1 MTSRCLSVVGK
12 NGKNGGNT
20 GRKERDEIV
29 GSRWIEQIGL
39 CVIVQ
44 SGFSEVGR
52 LFICQREGNRLSFNY
67 LKSEEDSMS
76 QAIDIMTELEK
87 VFDKEKAKVLTNA
100 ILKREEEGNLV
111 TKDYLHMVI
120 NGLKADFFKEMG
132 SLKDDLRTEMSTLKD
147 DLRTE
152 MSTLKDDL
160 RTEMNTLKDDLQTE
174 MSRGFLDVYKAING
188 VQKSIT
194 RMTIY
199 FISAIGT
206 IAIILK
212 VLDIIFANNP

>member
-1 MTSRCLSVVGK
+1 
-12 NGKNGGNT
+12 
-20 GRKERDEIV
+20 
-29 GSRWIEQIGL
+29 
-39 CVIVQ
+39 
-44 SGFSEVGR
+44 
-52 LFICQREGNRLSFNY
+52 
-67 LKSEEDSMS
+67 MS

-111 TKDYLHMVI
+111 TKDYLHMEI
-120 NGLKADFFKEMG
+120 NGLKADFYKEMA
-132 SLKDDLRTEMSTLKD
+132 SLKDDLRTEMSTMKD

-152 MSTLKDDL
+152 MSTMK
-160 RTEMNTLKDDLQTE
+160 NDLQKE
-174 MSRGFLDVYKAING
+174 MSKGFIDVYKAIND

-206 IAIILK
+206 IAIIFK
-212 VLDIIFANNP
+212 VLDIIFSNNP